1 MFEEVM
7 SLSYRLQV
15 NEKLPQGII
24 RIAHEQI
31 DDALSYL
38 QSPEDDLD
46 EAVHESR
53 KCFKKVRGLL
63 RLLRKEIGEE
73 VYQRENVCFRDA
85 GRRLSD
91 LRDSAVNIKTLD
103 DVRERDDLDL
113 APDHLESMREALVIF
128 YHATRQRVV
137 EEEQGLAKTADMI
150 QAARHR
156 VVEWP
161 VEEDSFA
168 AVSGGLKKVYKRG
181 RNRLEDA
188 LEEPSIEAFHEWRK
202 RVKYLWYNVRILRPI
217 WPDLMETLADEI
229 HDLSDY
235 LGDAHDLAMLQ
246 QLVVERPSLLPHED
260 DRSSLITYL
269 EQQRD
274 KLHTA
279 AYQQGRR
286 TYTESPK
293 AFVNRLEAY
302 WAIIK

>member
-1 MFEEVM
+1 M
-7 SLSYRLQV
+7 LSYRLKT
-15 NEKLPQGII
+15 NEKLPPGII

-38 QSPEDDLD
+38 QSPENELD

-63 RLLRKEIGEE
+63 RLIRKEIGEE

-103 DVRERDDLDL
+103 DLRERDDLDI
-113 APDHLESMREALVIF
+113 APESLESMREALVIF
-128 YHATRQRVV
+128 YHATRQRMV
-137 EEEQGLAKTADMI
+137 EEEDGLAKAGDMI

-161 VEEDSFA
+161 VEDEMFT

-217 WPDLMETLADEI
+217 WPDLMKTLADEI

-246 QLVVERPSLLPHED
+246 QLVIEQPALLSNEDERDTFVSYIKAQRASLHKD
-260 DRSSLITYL
+260 
-269 EQQRD
+269 
-274 KLHTA
+274 
-279 AYQQGRR
+279 AYQQGKRI
-286 TYTESPK
+286 YVESPK
-293 AFVNRLEAY
+293 SFVSRLEAY
-302 WAIIK
+302 RATIK